1 MRAPEHVMRLFRIGS
16 FHQTRI
22 SFARTLI
29 RRMAREGWKITAHE
43 KKLDRN
49 GIGRMIYRIDTPRG
63 PLTFSGFSNPLSPS
77 ERTDRV
83 IAEKWDAAF
92 TLSLGP
98 PETIEIDALAKEVPL
113 QEMGRFGAD
122 EIVLIR
128 ANKSFVLFEGVIN
141 SLAA

>member
-1 MRAPEHVMRLFRIGS
+1 MIVSPGINDTTVASILRAPKHVMRLFRIGS

-29 RRMAREGWKITAHE
+29 RRMAREGWQITAHD
-43 KKLDRN
+43 KRLDRN
-49 GIGRMIYRIDTPRG
+49 GIGRIIYRIDTPRG
-63 PLTFSGFSNPLSPS
+63 PLTFSGFSNPLAPS

-98 PETIEIDALAKEVPL
+98 PEPVEIDALEMEVPL
-113 QEMGRFGAD
+113 QEAY
-122 EIVLIR
+122 LP
-128 ANKSFVLFEGVIN
+128 S
-141 SLAA
+141 